1 MIDESIRIK
10 LNQFMLAYERQCSEL
25 EFQKQNIK
33 QNVMLSII
41 ENKNVKK
48 NNKSAIINTLEKSM
62 VKSKVNQNLASSK

>member
-48 NNKSAIINTLEKSM
+48 NNKSVIINALEKSM

>member
-48 NNKSAIINTLEKSM
+48 NNKSAIINTLEKSI

>member
-48 NNKSAIINTLEKSM
+48 
-62 VKSKVNQNLASSK
+62 